1 MKKLVRLGLVLFIF
15 SIIITGVSGEAKK
28 KKVKLSKT
36 KLSVEL
42 GKSKKL
48 RLKNAKGK
56 VKWSSSDKETVVVR
70 KGKVT
75 GKRLGTAVVTAKA
88 GKKKYNC
95 RVSVTIAKED
105 EVKESEMTFAN
116 DIFTKEMLSNVKEV
130 RRNPYRIVIKDR
142 QVIRSVF
149 NEFSSLTLTQV
160 PEPKERLCGYSEYIF
175 IMKDGSEVSMILSGG
190 LKYEGKRYAVDSEL
204 GLRLN
209 EFFHKYGVLIKK

>member
-116 DIFTKEMLSNVKEV
+116 DIFTKEMLSNVREV
-130 RRNPYRIVIKDR
+130 RESTFCSEIKDR
-142 QVIRSVF
+142 KVIQSVF
-149 NEFSSLTLTQV
+149 NEFSSLTLLQV
-160 PEPKERLCGYSEYIF
+160 PEPR
-175 IMKDGSEVSMILSGG
+175 
-190 LKYEGKRYAVDSEL
+190 EG
-204 GLRLN
+204 
-209 EFFHKYGVLIKK
+209 

>member
-28 KKVKLSKT
+28 KKIKLSKT

-48 RLKNAKGK
+48 KLKNAKGK
-56 VKWSSSDKETVVVR
+56 VKWSSSDNKTVVVR

-95 RVSVTIAKED
+95 RVSVTIAKE
-105 EVKESEMTFAN
+105 
-116 DIFTKEMLSNVKEV
+116 
-130 RRNPYRIVIKDR
+130 
-142 QVIRSVF
+142 
-149 NEFSSLTLTQV
+149 
-160 PEPKERLCGYSEYIF
+160 RLCGYSEYIF
-175 IMKDGSEVSMILSGG
+175 IMKDGSKVSVILSGG

-204 GLRLN
+204 GLRLG
-209 EFFHKYGVLIKK
+209 ELFRKYGVLIKK